1 MFLYR
6 SRLTLALFT
15 LVVSAGVG
23 VATSARATD
32 TEIIEVARAET
43 QEKHGVDVKKIFG
56 TQCGLC
62 HGNYGMTMGGRGG
75 GPKLAATAM
84 TAEQVASRISDG
96 KEGVMPAY
104 KKMLK
109 PEEIEA
115 LTTYIMALKS
125 RSK

>member
-1 MFLYR
+1 MCLSR
-6 SRLTLALFT
+6 SKLALFMFA
-15 LVVSAGVG
+15 LVMSAGMG
-23 VATSARATD
+23 TAAANEDIIDAAREEA
-32 TEIIEVARAET
+32 

-62 HGNYGMTMGGRGG
+62 HGGYGTSMGGRGG
-75 GPKLAATAM
+75 GPKLSATAM
-84 TAEQVASRISDG
+84 TAEQVHSRITDG
-96 KEGVMPAY
+96 KEGMMPSF

-109 PEEIEA
+109 PEEIDA